1 MEIIGFITGIIFF
14 IILEGFFA
22 GSEIALLSADKNR
35 LKAIVKKNKS
45 SYIKSFLDHP
55 EEYITLT
62 MLGYTLSIVFAATL
76 YTLALI
82 RLSHYFPSLKG
93 FETLMAE
100 SLVIFT
106 IIFGEIIPKSVFHHY
121 ADKIIVPSLFILSK
135 LRIPVKP
142 LLYLSKLISRIISRK
157 LFKESSYSI
166 RREDILDL
174 LREESTL
181 KEYESMLVS
190 NIISFKTRRVGEIV
204 KPLYEI
210 VMIAENANVKQAIEK
225 IKRSGYSR
233 IPVYRVR
240 VDDIVGYVSAYDL
253 IGRDKNEPIRNVLR
267 PILFISEFTPLPEV
281 IKLFKEKRE
290 HIAVVVDERGVI
302 LGIVTL
308 EDILKEII
316 GNILDEKTR
325 EDTTIKEIGPNK
337 WKVEGRLEI
346 NELVRTTGVKIPE
359 GSYSTVGGFITYM
372 LGRIPKRG
380 EELTYK
386 NYRFKVL
393 DSDGRKVKKVIVEKL

>member
-22 GSEIALLSADKNR
+22 GSEIALYSADKNR
-35 LKAIVKKNKS
+35 LKALYKKNKA
-45 SYIKSFLDHP
+45 SYIKSFLDNP

-62 MLGYTLSIVFAATL
+62 MLGYTISIVFAATL

-82 RLSHYFPSLKG
+82 RLSFYFPVLKG
-93 FETLMAE
+93 FETLLAE
-100 SLVIFT
+100 SLVIVT
-106 IIFGEIIPKSVFHHY
+106 IIFGEIIPKSIFHHY
-121 ADKIIVPSLFILSK
+121 ADKVITPSLFILNK

-142 LLYLSKLISRIISRK
+142 LLLLSRFISRIISRV
-157 LFKESSYSI
+157 LFKESSSSI

-225 IKRSGYSR
+225 IKKSGYSR

-253 IGRDKNEPIRNVLR
+253 IGRDKNEPIKNVLR

-281 IKLFKEKRE
+281 IKLFKERRE

-325 EDTTIKEIGPNK
+325 EDIPIKEIGPNK

-346 NELVRTTGVKIPE
+346 NELVRTTGIKIPE
-359 GSYSTVGGFITYM
+359 GGYSTVGGFVAYM
-372 LGRIPKRG
+372 LGRIPRKG
-380 EELTYK
+380 EEVNYK